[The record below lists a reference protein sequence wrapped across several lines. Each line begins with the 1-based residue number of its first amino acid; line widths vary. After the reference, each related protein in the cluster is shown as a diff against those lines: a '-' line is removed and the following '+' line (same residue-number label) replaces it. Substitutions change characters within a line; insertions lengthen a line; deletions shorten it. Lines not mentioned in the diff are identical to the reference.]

1 MDIKKVISMA
11 VGILAATA
19 LNVHGQVI
27 DPLATVKSNNV
38 GATQAYGPTAIQ
50 PQIRLNLENDTDK
63 IHFVRNNT
71 DPYVV
76 TKVYEVKNTDVY
88 ELRPL
93 IISAIRTKKITQ
105 DNTYV
110 EAIKYNNGASY
121 LIVSAEADRFGKQ
134 NNGMGIDEIITALDQ
149 PKLINSS
156 GTVRYVYFPKYR
168 SANEL
173 RTLLLNVG
181 TTTTYNA
188 TTGLPPAYP
197 AATPIY
203 AVDSSWELQQGRD
216 VVLVE
221 ESLNA
226 LFFAIPAWS
235 KKVID
240 AQLQFYDQPILQAE
254 VKFTVYEIY
263 AENDGKIGL
272 DFQSWKN
279 NDGTDLFAVGGR
291 YRSNWANTFA
301 GGIDQ
306 NGANKTQFFN
316 FNPKWNSKYLDFLV
330 SKGHA
335 KVKNSGNVLVKN
347 NETAVI
353 NSQTRVFYDQYV
365 DNANKTLSEYF
376 TAGNQITALAPAIAG
391 FSATSDGKPITI
403 KNAALA
409 TSISAVRIALSP
421 STYRYQLALTGP
433 DAVGFLY
440 NGRGFGQEITA
451 DTFSLTTPAVAWTTN
466 IAVGKGPTIN
476 TLPSGAFG
484 FVMTVSPQ
492 ICQDSTKLTV
502 TITNS
507 SLIGWKSNGD
517 PRIATNDTITTDVFI
532 GNKGN
537 RFVIGGI
544 NKENVVRSV
553 TGIPYLREI
562 PGLGWLFE
570 TESESSKKSQLVV
583 TAEVNTKSIYAQLTE
598 GVSDSIKKIEKG
610 TEGAGEKVQWGFDQY
625 IIDKKL

>member
-1 MDIKKVISMA
+1 MNMKKVISTA

-110 EAIKYNNGASY
+110 EAIRYNNGASY
-121 LIVSAEADRFGKQ
+121 LIISAEADRFGKQ
-134 NNGMGIDEIITALDQ
+134 NNGMGIDEIIAALDQ
-149 PKLINSS
+149 PKL
-156 GTVRYVYFPKYR
+156 KY
-168 SANEL
+168 
-173 RTLLLNVG
+173 
-181 TTTTYNA
+181 
-188 TTGLPPAYP
+188 
-197 AATPIY
+197 
-203 AVDSSWELQQGRD
+203 
-216 VVLVE
+216 
-221 ESLNA
+221 
-226 LFFAIPAWS
+226 
-235 KKVID
+235 
-240 AQLQFYDQPILQAE
+240 
-254 VKFTVYEIY
+254 TVYEIY

-279 NDGTDLFAVGGR
+279 NDGTDLFALGGR
-291 YRSNWANTFA
+291 YRSNWANTWA

-330 SKGHA
+330 SKGKA
-335 KVKNSGNVLVKN
+335 KVRNSGNVLVKN
-347 NETAVI
+347 NEVATI
-353 NSQTRVFYDQYV
+353 NATTRVFYDQYV
-365 DNANKTLSEYF
+365 DGTDKPLSDYA
-376 TAGNQITALAPAIAG
+376 TVGDQINPLPGGGYT
-391 FSATSDGKPITI
+391 FSATSDNKNITI
-403 KNAALA
+403 
-409 TSISAVRIALSP
+409 
-421 STYRYQLALTGP
+421 
-433 DAVGFLY
+433 
-440 NGRGFGQEITA
+440 NGG
-451 DTFSLTTPAVAWTTN
+451 TFSLTKVGFTLIWNPN
-466 IAVGKGPTIN
+466 IIIAKGPTIN

-502 TITNS
+502 SINNS
-507 SLIGWKSNGD
+507 SLIGWTSNGD
-517 PRIATNDTITTDVFI
+517 PRIANNDTINTDIFI

-553 TGIPYLREI
+553 TGIPYLREL
-562 PGLGWLFE
+562 PGLGWIFSS
-570 TESESSKKSQLVV
+570 ESESSKKSQLVV
-583 TAEVNTKSIYAQLTE
+583 TAEVNTKSIFAQLTE
-598 GVSDSIKKIEKG
+598 GITDSIRKIEKG

>member
-1 MDIKKVISMA
+1 
-11 VGILAATA
+11 
-19 LNVHGQVI
+19 
-27 DPLATVKSNNV
+27 
-38 GATQAYGPTAIQ
+38 
-50 PQIRLNLENDTDK
+50 
-63 IHFVRNNT
+63 
-71 DPYVV
+71 
-76 TKVYEVKNTDVY
+76 
-88 ELRPL
+88 
-93 IISAIRTKKITQ
+93 
-105 DNTYV
+105 
-110 EAIKYNNGASY
+110 
-121 LIVSAEADRFGKQ
+121 
-134 NNGMGIDEIITALDQ
+134 
-149 PKLINSS
+149 
-156 GTVRYVYFPKYR
+156 
-168 SANEL
+168 
-173 RTLLLNVG
+173 
-181 TTTTYNA
+181 
-188 TTGLPPAYP
+188 
-197 AATPIY
+197 
-203 AVDSSWELQQGRD
+203 
-216 VVLVE
+216 
-221 ESLNA
+221 
-226 LFFAIPAWS
+226 
-235 KKVID
+235 
-240 AQLQFYDQPILQAE
+240 LQFYDQPILQAE

-347 NETAVI
+347 NEVATI
-353 NSQTRVFYDQYV
+353 NSQTRVFYDQLV
-365 DNANKTLSEYF
+365 DSANKTLSEYF
-376 TAGNQITALAPAIAG
+376 TVGNQITPIGVSTFVASSDGNPIVINGGSAA
-391 FSATSDGKPITI
+391 ATSF
-403 KNAALA
+403 
-409 TSISAVRIALSP
+409 SAVRIALSP

-433 DAVGFLY
+433 VSFEL
-440 NGRGFGQEITA
+440 NGKDFGQEINA
-451 DTFSLTTPAVAWTTN
+451 DTFTGTGALTPTWTTN
-466 IAVGKGPTIN
+466 ISVGKGPTIN

-484 FVMTVSPQ
+484 FIMTVSPQ